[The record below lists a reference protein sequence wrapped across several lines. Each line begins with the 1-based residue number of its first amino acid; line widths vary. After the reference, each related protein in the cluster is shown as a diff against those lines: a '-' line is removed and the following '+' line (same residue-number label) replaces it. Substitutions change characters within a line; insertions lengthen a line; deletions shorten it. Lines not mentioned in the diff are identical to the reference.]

1 MTSIGGPLPDSSHL
15 RQDINIPEEA
25 TLEEPDTSSALSTT
39 SSLNAGQHA
48 AGMSPV
54 NAYRH
59 TGGAGA
65 EQDAAEPTAEE
76 S

>member
-1 MTSIGGPLPDSSHL
+1 MTSIDGPLPESKHL

-25 TLEEPDTSSALSTT
+25 TIDVPDTSSAISNA

-48 AGMSPV
+48 AGVSPV
-54 NAYRH
+54 DQYRQS
-59 TGGAGA
+59 GGGQGAG
-65 EQDAAEPTAEE
+65 DADEEE

>member
-1 MTSIGGPLPDSSHL
+1 MTSTGGPLPDSSHL

-39 SSLNAGQHA
+39 SSFNAGQHA
-48 AGMSPV
+48 AGVSPIDA
-54 NAYRH
+54 NRH
-59 TGGAGA
+59 TGGADA
-65 EQDAAEPTAEE
+65 EKDAAEPTAEE

>member
-1 MTSIGGPLPDSSHL
+1 MTSIDGPLPDSSHL

-25 TLEEPDTSSALSTT
+25 TLEQPDTSSEASTT

-48 AGMSPV
+48 AGVSPV
-54 NAYRH
+54 DAYQGNRDSPDQH
-59 TGGAGA
+59 
-65 EQDAAEPTAEE
+65 AAAPVAEE

>member
-1 MTSIGGPLPDSSHL
+1 MTSIDGPLPDSSHL

-25 TLEEPDTSSALSTT
+25 TLEEPDTSSAASTT

-48 AGMSPV
+48 AGVSPV
-54 NAYRH
+54 DANQ
-59 TGGAGA
+59 GDPDSA
-65 EQDAAEPTAEE
+65 EQDAAAPAAEE

>member
-1 MTSIGGPLPDSSHL
+1 MTSIDGPLPETSHL

-25 TLEEPDTSSALSTT
+25 TLDETDTSSAASTT
-39 SSLNAGQHA
+39 TSLNAGQHA

-54 NAYRH
+54 DAHRSH
-59 TGGAGA
+59 DDSAG
-65 EQDAAEPTAEE
+65 QDAAEPPAEE